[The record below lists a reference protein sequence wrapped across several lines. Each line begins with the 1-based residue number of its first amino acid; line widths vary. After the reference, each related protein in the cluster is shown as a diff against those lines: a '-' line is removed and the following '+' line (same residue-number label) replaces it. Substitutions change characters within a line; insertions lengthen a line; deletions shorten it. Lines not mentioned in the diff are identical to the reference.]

1 VSDSEA
7 QSAGRRLATLEQKWL
22 RTQAQQENISGQ

>member
-1 VSDSEA
+1 
-7 QSAGRRLATLEQKWL
+7 SAGRRLATLEQKWL

>member
-1 VSDSEA
+1 
-7 QSAGRRLATLEQKWL
+7 GRRLATLEQKWL

>member
-1 VSDSEA
+1 
-7 QSAGRRLATLEQKWL
+7 ATLEQKWL